1 MSYMPTDDTLELG
14 AVVRRFLEK
23 HCPEDAVRRA
33 MSDDSSYDPH
43 VWRLAAT
50 QLGLHG
56 LCVTEEFGGSGAGYC
71 ELGAVFQE
79 LGRSLYGAPMLASV
93 GLATSA
99 LLHCA
104 DDSSKSQI
112 LPRLVT
118 GESVATVG
126 WSGRDPLQSSITATV
141 TDEHTATLSGRAD
154 YVLAGPQAD
163 ALLVIARATDGPQI
177 YLVEDTARLQWSEF
191 IPLDQTRKLAHTDLT
206 GVRARR
212 LPIGADALER
222 TVDIWTLLLAA
233 EQLGG
238 ASRVL
243 DQAVDYACTRVQFG
257 RTIGSFQ
264 AIKHRCAD
272 MLVEVESARSVV
284 WHGLWT
290 ADHDPHN
297 LGVAAALAGSVA
309 TDTYT
314 FVAAENIQI
323 HGGIGFTWEHPAH
336 LYLKRAKACSL
347 LLRSTSQHRERLA
360 TLINLPKGA

>member
-1 MSYMPTDDTLELG
+1 MSFMPTDDALEFG

-23 HCPEDAVRRA
+23 HSPEESVRRW

-43 VWRLAAT
+43 VWQLAAT
-50 QLGLHG
+50 ELGLHG
-56 LCVTEEFGGSGAGYC
+56 LSVPEEFAGSGAGYC
-71 ELGAVFQE
+71 ELGVVFEE

-93 GLATSA
+93 GLATST
-99 LLHCA
+99 LLQCA
-104 DDSSKSQI
+104 DASAKKDM
-112 LPRLVT
+112 LPRLVM

-126 WSGRDPLQSSITATV
+126 WAGHDPLKSSITAVV
-141 TDEHTATLSGRAD
+141 TGEGAETLHGHAD

-163 ALLVIARATDGPQI
+163 ILLVVATAADGPKI
-177 YLVEDTARLQWSEF
+177 YVVEDTAQLQWSEF
-191 IPLDQTRKLAHTDLT
+191 TPLDQTRKLAHTDLT
-206 GVRARR
+206 GIPARR
-212 LPIGADALER
+212 LPIAAPALAH

-238 ASRVL
+238 ASRAL
-243 DQAVDYACTRVQFG
+243 EQAVDYARTRVQFG

-272 MLVEVESARSVV
+272 MLVEVELARTVV

-290 ADHDPHN
+290 ADHDPQN

-309 TDTYT
+309 TDAYT
-314 FVAAENIQI
+314 HVAAENIQI

-336 LYLKRAKACSL
+336 LYLKRAKASSL
-347 LLRSTSQHRERLA
+347 LLRSTNRHRDRLA